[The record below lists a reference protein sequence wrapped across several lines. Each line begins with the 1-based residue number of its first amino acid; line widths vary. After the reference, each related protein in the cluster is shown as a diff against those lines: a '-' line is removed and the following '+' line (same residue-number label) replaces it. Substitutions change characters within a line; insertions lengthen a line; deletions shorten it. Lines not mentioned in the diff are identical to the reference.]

1 MTSRR
6 ASDLFG
12 DADLPTTADDVRAVR
27 EHRPRQPQSGIDW
40 LQELTVLALQ
50 VPPAAAGLRQRHTFA
65 GLAPFEL

>member
-12 DADLPTTADDVRAVR
+12 DADLATTADDVRALR

-40 LQELTVLALQ
+40 LAELTLLASQ
-50 VPPAAAGLRQRHTFA
+50 APPAAAGRRQRRTFA